1 MSRNTLCLVC
11 GKPFTVPSDNPGCT
25 GAHSKSYIL
34 SPLSDLEKSIY
45 RKVSGA
51 SFPPAT
57 ASKRF
62 MQGDPELVKLSDKGR
77 RFMAFVAN
85 RFRRQYVLTEEEW
98 AWVREWKYS
107 EAA

>member
-1 MSRNTLCLVC
+1 MTEL
-11 GKPFTVPSDNPGCT
+11 DQ
-25 GAHSKSYIL
+25 
-34 SPLSDLEKSIY
+34 LEKAIY

-62 MQGDPELVKLSDKGR
+62 MQGDADLLKLSDKGR
-77 RFMAFVAN
+77 RFMAFIAH

-98 AWVREWKYS
+98 AWVDKWNTK
-107 EAA
+107 EAV

>member
-1 MSRNTLCLVC
+1 
-11 GKPFTVPSDNPGCT
+11 
-25 GAHSKSYIL
+25 
-34 SPLSDLEKSIY
+34 
-45 RKVSGA
+45 
-51 SFPPAT
+51 
-57 ASKRF
+57 